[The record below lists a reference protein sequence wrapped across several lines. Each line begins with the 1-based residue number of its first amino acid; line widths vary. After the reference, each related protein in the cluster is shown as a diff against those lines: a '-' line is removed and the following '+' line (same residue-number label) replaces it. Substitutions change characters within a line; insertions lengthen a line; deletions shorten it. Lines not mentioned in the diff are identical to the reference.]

1 MNLTQIQN
9 PQTSKKAKP
18 ALWRSL
24 DELHGTPKFT
34 KWVDTEFGTSF
45 TEGLDD
51 GSRRQILKLMAAS
64 FGLAGL
70 VACRRP
76 EEHILPVARGVED
89 IIPGKPTFYNTAY
102 VARGYATGVQV
113 EVHDGRPTKIEGNP
127 LHAASMGG
135 ANAQAQASVLGVYDP
150 DRIKSVM
157 REGKPA
163 AKVPVEAWVEW
174 SKFAASQFAEA
185 KLGKGSGL
193 RFLSERTSSP
203 TLLALKAEALK
214 KYPEAKWAEFDA
226 VDAGNALDGAEAA
239 FGQRL
244 QPHYHFGK
252 ASLIV
257 ALDFDF
263 LSLDSPSVQ
272 AAKQFAS
279 RRKVNKPGDE
289 MNRLYAVE
297 SQFSV
302 TGAMA
307 DHRLRSKSSEVGAL
321 ASDLAVELGATQ
333 GLKVL
338 KGGDATQKWIAAVA
352 RDLKAHAGQSIVCA
366 GPRQPAAVHALAFLI
381 NQSLGNIG
389 STVTYTAPVF
399 QPAQSLKDLAQE
411 MNNGQVSTLV
421 ILGGNPA
428 YTAPADLKFTAG
440 LKKVAASIY
449 LGLDDDET
457 AAAANWVVPAAHYL
471 EAWGDARA
479 VDGTV
484 SVQQPMIMPL
494 YDGKSAIELVAAVI
508 GYPAKKGYDIVR
520 ESWKDAASWR
530 KSLHDG
536 FVAGTALPAVK
547 VGAVSKRLPAVA
559 APIAGTEVVFVAS
572 SGTDD
577 GRYANNAWLQEVP
590 DPMTK
595 VVWDNAAL
603 LSAATAKGLGVKT
616 GDVVN
621 ITTPGG
627 SLEIPAMV
635 TPGQADGSITV
646 SLGYG
651 RTKVGRVGSGV
662 GSNANLIRT
671 SEGLSFAA
679 ATVAKTARTHELVTT
694 QEQHRME
701 EEKLVSFYPQLD
713 RPVARF
719 TTAEE
724 YKKHPDVIKHMVH
737 TPEMFDLQGTH
748 DYSKGNQWGMAIDL
762 NACTGCNACLV
773 ACIAENNIPVVGK
786 DQVKRGRE
794 MHWIRLDRYY
804 TGHEDDPQAI
814 VQPIACQHCEAAP
827 CENVCPVAAT
837 VHSPEGLNEM
847 AYNRCVGTRY
857 CANNCPYKVRRF
869 NYLDWHKKLD
879 QTEDKSEK
887 AVQEMIF
894 NPDVSV
900 RMRGVIEK
908 CTYCVQR
915 IQEKKIV
922 AKQDGRRKIKDLE
935 ILTACQ
941 QTCPSDAIT
950 FGNINDPE
958 SAVSKAR
965 KQDRNYVLLEDINTK
980 PRTTFMARVRNPNP
994 ELVPAGSH
1002 EADKE
1007 VKHG

>member
-1 MNLTQIQN
+1 MNLTQIQ
-9 PQTSKKAKP
+9 KKNKP
-18 ALWRSL
+18 AHWRSL

-34 KWVDTEFGTSF
+34 RWVDNEFGTSF
-45 TEGLDD
+45 TEGLDE

-76 EEHILPVARGVED
+76 EEHILPIAKGVED
-89 IIPGKPTFYNTAY
+89 IIPGKPTFYNTSY
-102 VARGYATGVQV
+102 VTRGVAVGVQV

-127 LHAASMGG
+127 LHPGSMGG
-135 ANAQAQASVLGVYDP
+135 ATAQAQASVLGVYDP
-150 DRIKSVM
+150 DRIKQVLH
-157 REGKPA
+157 EGKGVSA
-163 AKVPVEAWVEW
+163 EDWT
-174 SKFAASQFAEA
+174 KFAAGALASG
-185 KLGKGSGL
+185 KLGRGTGL

-203 TLLALKAEALK
+203 TLLALKAEALR

-226 VDAGNALDGAEAA
+226 VDAGHVIAGAEAV

-244 QPHYHFGK
+244 QPHYHYGK
-252 ASLIV
+252 ADVVV

-272 AAKQFAS
+272 PVKQFSA
-279 RRKVNKPGDE
+279 RRKVNKPGDP

-307 DHRLRSKSSEVGAL
+307 DHRLRVKTSEVGQL

-333 GLKVL
+333 ALKVL

-352 RDLKAHAGQSIVCA
+352 RDLKAHAGKSIVCA
-366 GPRQPAAVHALAFLI
+366 GPRQPAAVHALALLI
-381 NQSLGNIG
+381 NQALGNIG
-389 STVTYTAPVF
+389 ATVTLTQPVF
-399 QPAQSLKDLAQE
+399 QAAQSLKDLAQE

-421 ILGGNPA
+421 MLGGNPA
-428 YTAPADLKFTAG
+428 YTAPADLKFTPA
-440 LKKVAASIY
+440 LKKVATSIY
-449 LGLDDDET
+449 LGLDEDET
-457 AAAANWVVPAAHYL
+457 SAAASWVVPAAHYL

-479 VDGTV
+479 TDGTV
-484 SVQQPMIMPL
+484 SIQQPMIMPL

-508 GYPAKKGYDIVR
+508 GHPVKKGYDLVR
-520 ESWKDAASWR
+520 ATWSDAAGWR

-536 FVAGTALPAVK
+536 FVAGTAFAEAKTGPANGK
-547 VGAVSKRLPAVA
+547 NIPALA
-559 APIAGTEVVFVAS
+559 APVSGTEVVFVPGAS
-572 SGTDD
+572 SDD
-577 GRYANNAWLQEVP
+577 GRYTNNAWLQEAP

-595 VVWDNAAL
+595 LVWDNAAL
-603 LSAATAKGLGVKT
+603 VSPNTAAALSLKT
-616 GDVVN
+616 GDVIN
-621 ITTPGG
+621 IATSAG
-627 SLEIPAMV
+627 SLEIPALV
-635 TPGQADGSITV
+635 APGQADGSVTV

-651 RTKVGRVGSGV
+651 RTKVGRVGAGI
-662 GSNANLIRT
+662 GFNAGLIRT
-671 SEGLSFAA
+671 SEGFGFLAA
-679 ATVAKTARTHELVTT
+679 NVTRTARQHDLVTT
-694 QEQHRME
+694 QEQHTMDE
-701 EEKLVSFYPQLD
+701 PKLTSLYDSRP
-713 RPVARF
+713 RPVARA
-719 TTAEE
+719 TTADE
-724 YKKHPDVIKHMVH
+724 YKQHPDVIAHMVH
-737 TPEMFDLQGTH
+737 TPELFDLQGRH

-773 ACIAENNIPVVGK
+773 ACVAENNIPVVGK
-786 DQVKRGRE
+786 EQVKRGRE

-804 TGHEDDPQAI
+804 TGREDDPQAI
-814 VQPIACQHCEAAP
+814 VQPIACQQCEAAP

-847 AYNRCVGTRY
+847 SYNRCVGTRY

-879 QTEDKSEK
+879 QTENKSEK
-887 AVQEMIF
+887 AVQEMVF

-922 AKQDGRRKIKDLE
+922 AKQEGRRKIKDLE
-935 ILTACQ
+935 IVTACQ
-941 QTCPSDAIT
+941 QTCPADAIT
-950 FGNINDPE
+950 FGNINNPD
-958 SAVSKAR
+958 SMIAKAR
-965 KQDRNYVLLEDINTK
+965 LQERNYALLEDLNTK
-980 PRTTFMARVRNPNP
+980 PRTTFLARLRNPNP
-994 ELVPAGSH
+994 ELAPAGSTDAH
-1002 EADKE
+1002 KE